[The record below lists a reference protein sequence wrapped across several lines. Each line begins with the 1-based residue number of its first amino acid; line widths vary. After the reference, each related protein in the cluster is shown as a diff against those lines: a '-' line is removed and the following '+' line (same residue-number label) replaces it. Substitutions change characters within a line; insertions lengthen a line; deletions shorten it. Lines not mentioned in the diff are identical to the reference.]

1 MVLAGALLP
10 DRAWVGGTVKRQRL
24 VLYKQVPRQSSRTL
38 KRGRSLG
45 VEADLGEGGSDPRRA
60 PSHCPLDSSF
70 TWAVCP
76 GAAGRARGVW
86 YSPLG
91 VGDCQEQ

>member
-10 DRAWVGGTVKRQRL
+10 DRAWGGGTVKRQRV

-45 VEADLGEGGSDPRRA
+45 VEADLGDGGSDPRRA

-70 TWAVCP
+70 NSHGQPAL
-76 GAAGRARGVW
+76 GQRAGPEECGTAH
-86 YSPLG
+86 
-91 VGDCQEQ
+91 